1 MQISGKF
8 RILVK
13 FRRGVV
19 RKPKR
24 RKEGQKTAVYQLTAV
39 FLLPVIRCTS
49 DCVSF
54 FSACRR
60 VKHGVFYKAVT
71 IIAI

>member
-1 MQISGKF
+1 MNNARMQISGKF

-54 FSACRR
+54 FFGGR
-60 VKHGVFYKAVT
+60 
-71 IIAI
+71 